1 MILDVVQAAADP
13 AGCAW
18 WDAIC
23 VNTHLLDGITKTVQN
38 QFLSDAANVF
48 LNGWQQLEMYFFAS
62 WIAVPLLTDITN
74 PDGTTAWLQGV
85 LSSVTFLF
93 AMLGTLVSAGW
104 TFIRLGLDRLRNLGI
119 RLGTLLLISVSGGL
133 IVAALDYATRLL
145 SIGLLNAVGIDGSTS
160 LVTSTV
166 VNSSPGISLIIGI
179 IATIG
184 LIIQW
189 GIMIARGPLV
199 IVLVGVWPLT
209 AAAATMGVKK
219 AEDSFDKVTS
229 WLVAFVLYPFPAA
242 IVYAAAFKLKSG
254 ADGLGGVMYG
264 FVLEMMALFLL
275 PAILRII
282 APQVQ
287 ALGKAYG
294 GEIALKAA
302 AQVAEVAVA
311 VGASVVTAGA
321 VGAAIGSKVAANTG
335 AQTANASRQ
344 AGSAPSGQSTGQPT
358 GTTPEGTDTGAGK
371 GAPNAG
377 PSGSGSR
384 DSTTTPGSGRGAA
397 AVDAGTGQT
406 APGAAPAGPDQGG
419 PAPASGPSGGAAP
432 APAPEKPATRRGA
445 QAARAQRIQSAAQT
459 AGQSASNAIGRSAR
473 DSIDDLD
480 EIIGGKHG

>member
-1 MILDVVQAAADP
+1 MILDIVQAAADP

-62 WIAVPLLTDITN
+62 WIAVPLLADITN

-335 AQTANASRQ
+335 AQTANAGRQ
-344 AGSAPSGQSTGQPT
+344 AGSTPSGQSTGQPT
-358 GTTPEGTDTGAGK
+358 GTTPEGTGSGAT
-371 GAPNAG
+371 NTG
-377 PSGSGSR
+377 PSGSGTR

-406 APGAAPAGPDQGG
+406 APGAAPSGPDQGG

-445 QAARAQRIQSAAQT
+445 QAARSQRIQSAAQT